1 MAENTGYKATAKY
14 LLVSPFKVRPV
25 ANEVRRRP
33 YPEAVA
39 ILDHMPHKGA
49 KLLKKVI
56 ESAAANALYRNKE
69 LDEDM
74 LYVRELYVNEGPRL
88 KRLWVRGRGRA
99 DLLRKRMSHITA
111 VVDEI
116 GSTGE

>member
-1 MAENTGYKATAKY
+1 MADNTGYKATAKY

-25 ANEVRRRP
+25 ANEVRSRP

-39 ILDHMPHKGA
+39 ILDHMPNKGA

-74 LYVRELYVNEGPRL
+74 LYVRDLYVNEGPRL

-116 GSTGE
+116 AITGE